1 MMDARPFHFKH
12 FSLFHHRSTMKV
24 GTDAVLLGRWV
35 EVNPTDAVLDIGT
48 GCGIMPLML
57 AQKGAGK
64 IDAVE
69 LDAASANEAE
79 INFLA
84 SQWRDKLRVY
94 QSDVRDFATNEKY
107 DLIISNPPFF
117 INSYKSDTERKNL
130 ARHTDDSLSFA
141 ELCAS
146 ASRLLKDDGRFAVVL
161 PVAESV
167 EFLKEAEKNGFYQS
181 KRMEI
186 VPVEGKEPNRVNLEL
201 KKMPSETILTTSF
214 VIRGADGRFTAEY
227 DEFLRDFY
235 LG

>member
-1 MMDARPFHFKH
+1 MIDARPFHFKH

-35 EVNPTDAVLDIGT
+35 EVKPDDCVLDIGT

-57 AQKGAGK
+57 AQKGVRK

-69 LDAASANEAE
+69 LDESSVKEAE
-79 INFLA
+79 INFSA
-84 SQWRDKLRVY
+84 SQWREKLCVY
-94 QSDVRDFATNEKY
+94 NADIRYFTSSERY

-117 INSYKSDTERKNL
+117 INSYKSETNRKNM

-146 ASRLLKDDGRFAVVL
+146 ASRLLDDDGRFAVVL
-161 PVAESV
+161 PLTESV
-167 EFLKEAEKNGFYQS
+167 EFLKEAEKNGLYQS

-186 VPVEGKEPNRVNLEL
+186 IPVEGKQPNRVNLEL
-201 KKMPSETILTTSF
+201 KKTFSERIDIERF
-214 VIRGADGRFTAEY
+214 VIRGTDDRFTVQY
-227 DEFLRDFY
+227 NDFLKDFY

>member
-35 EVNPTDAVLDIGT
+35 EVNPTDVVLDIGT

-57 AQKGAGK
+57 AQKGAK
-64 IDAVE
+64 RIDAVE
-69 LDAASANEAE
+69 LDAVSANEAE
-79 INFLA
+79 INFTA

-94 QSDVRDFATNEKY
+94 NVDIQNYASSERY
-107 DLIISNPPFF
+107 DLVISNPPFF
-117 INSYKSDTERKNL
+117 INSYKSETERKNL

-141 ELCAS
+141 GLCAS

-161 PVAESV
+161 PLTESV
-167 EFLKEAEKNGFYQS
+167 EFLKEAERNGLYQS
-181 KRMEI
+181 RRMEI

-201 KKMPSETILTTSF
+201 RKALSERIDMEQF
-214 VIRGADGRFTAEY
+214 VIRGINDKFTRRY
-227 DEFLRDFY
+227 HEFLNDFY

>member
-1 MMDARPFHFKH
+1 MIDARPFHFKH

-35 EVNPTDAVLDIGT
+35 EVSPTDAVLDIGT

-79 INFLA
+79 INFSA
-84 SQWRDKLRVY
+84 SQWRDKLRMY
-94 QSDVRDFATNEKY
+94 QSDVRDFAANEKY

-161 PVAESV
+161 PLTESV
-167 EFLKEAEKNGFYQS
+167 EFLKEAEKNGLYQS

-214 VIRGADGRFTAEY
+214 VIRGADGKFTAHY
-227 DEFLRDFY
+227 DEFLKDFY

>member
-1 MMDARPFHFKH
+1 MIDARPFHFKH

-57 AQKGAGK
+57 AQKGVGK

-69 LDAASANEAE
+69 LDAASANEAKT
-79 INFLA
+79 NFSA

-94 QSDVRDFATNEKY
+94 QSDVRYFATNEKY

-117 INSYKSDTERKNL
+117 INSFKSETDRKNL

-141 ELCAS
+141 ELSAS

-161 PVAESV
+161 PVTESV
-167 EFLKEAEKNGFYQS
+167 EFLKEAEKIGLYLH

-186 VPVEGKEPNRVNLEL
+186 IPVEGKEPNRVNLEL
-201 KKMPSETILTTSF
+201 KKKPSETILTTSF
-214 VIRGADGRFTAEY
+214 VIRGADGKFTEQY
-227 DEFLRDFY
+227 GIFLSDFY

>member
-35 EVNPTDAVLDIGT
+35 EVSPTDAVLDIGT

-79 INFLA
+79 INFSA
-84 SQWRDKLRVY
+84 SQWRDKLHVY
-94 QSDVRDFATNEKY
+94 QSDVRDFSTNEKY

-117 INSYKSDTERKNL
+117 INSYKSNTERKNL

>member
-1 MMDARPFHFKH
+1 MIDARPFHFKH

-35 EVNPTDAVLDIGT
+35 EVNPADYVLDIGT

-64 IDAVE
+64 IDAVD
-69 LDAASANEAE
+69 LDENSVEEAK
-79 INFLA
+79 INFSA
-84 SQWRDKLRVY
+84 SQWSEKLSAC
-94 QSDVRDFATNEKY
+94 QSDIRNYVTDAKY

-117 INSYKSDTERKNL
+117 INSYKSETERKNM

-141 ELCAS
+141 ELCAA

-161 PVAESV
+161 PVTESA
-167 EFLKEAEKNGFYQS
+167 EFLKDAEKFGFYQS
-181 KRMEI
+181 KRMGI
-186 VPVEGKEPNRVNLEL
+186 IPVEGKEPNRVNLEL

-214 VIRGADGRFTAEY
+214 VIRGADGKFTAQY
-227 DEFLRDFY
+227 DDFLKDYY

>member
-1 MMDARPFHFKH
+1 MIDARPFHFKH

-35 EVNPTDAVLDIGT
+35 EVNPDDYVLDIGT

-57 AQKGAGK
+57 AQKGVRK

-69 LDAASANEAE
+69 LDTASANEAK
-79 INFLA
+79 INFSA
-84 SQWRDKLRVY
+84 SQWREKLCVY
-94 QSDVRDFATNEKY
+94 NADIRCFTSSGKY

-117 INSYKSDTERKNL
+117 INSYKSETERKNL

-146 ASRLLKDDGRFAVVL
+146 ASRLLKDDGRLAVVL
-161 PVAESV
+161 PLTESV
-167 EFLKEAEKNGFYQS
+167 EFLKEAEKFGLFQC

-186 VPVEGKEPNRVNLEL
+186 IPVEGKESNRVNLEL
-201 KKMPSETILTTSF
+201 KKSQSQTVLSTSF
-214 VIRGADGRFTAEY
+214 VIRGIDGKFTIQY
-227 DEFLRDFY
+227 DDFLKDFY

>member
-1 MMDARPFHFKH
+1 MIDARPFHFKH

-35 EVNPTDAVLDIGT
+35 EVNPADYVLDIGT

-64 IDAVE
+64 IDAVD
-69 LDAASANEAE
+69 LDENSVEEAK
-79 INFLA
+79 INFSA
-84 SQWRDKLRVY
+84 SQWSEKLSAY
-94 QSDVRDFATNEKY
+94 QSDIRNYVTDAKY

-117 INSYKSDTERKNL
+117 INSYKSETERKNM

-141 ELCAS
+141 ELCAA

-161 PVAESV
+161 PVTESA
-167 EFLKEAEKNGFYQS
+167 EFLKDAEKFGFYQS

-186 VPVEGKEPNRVNLEL
+186 IPVEGKEPNRVNLEL

-214 VIRGADGRFTAEY
+214 VIRGADGKFTAQY
-227 DEFLRDFY
+227 DDFLKDYY

>member
-1 MMDARPFHFKH
+1 MIDARPFHFKH

-35 EVNPTDAVLDIGT
+35 EVSPTDAVLDIGT

-69 LDAASANEAE
+69 LDAASANEAK

-84 SQWRDKLRVY
+84 SQWRDKLRIY

-214 VIRGADGRFTAEY
+214 VIRGADGKFTAHY
-227 DEFLRDFY
+227 DEFLKDFY

>member
-1 MMDARPFHFKH
+1 M
-12 FSLFHHRSTMKV
+12 
-24 GTDAVLLGRWV
+24 
-35 EVNPTDAVLDIGT
+35 
-48 GCGIMPLML
+48 
-57 AQKGAGK
+57 
-64 IDAVE
+64 
-69 LDAASANEAE
+69 
-79 INFLA
+79 
-84 SQWRDKLRVY
+84 
-94 QSDVRDFATNEKY
+94 
-107 DLIISNPPFF
+107 
-117 INSYKSDTERKNL
+117 

>member
-35 EVNPTDAVLDIGT
+35 EVSPTDAVLDIGT

-146 ASRLLKDDGRFAVVL
+146 ASRLLKDDGRFAVVF

-186 VPVEGKEPNRVNLEL
+186 VPVEEKEPNRVNLEL